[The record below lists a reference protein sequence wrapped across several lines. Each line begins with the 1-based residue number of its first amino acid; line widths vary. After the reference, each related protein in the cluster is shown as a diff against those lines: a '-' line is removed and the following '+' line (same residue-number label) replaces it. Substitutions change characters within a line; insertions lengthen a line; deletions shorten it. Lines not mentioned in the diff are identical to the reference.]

1 MNRPLRAGERLLPDD
16 ASPPNRPIDPARR
29 RGGGGDGG
37 GRGPGPMP
45 RRPRYGLLRR
55 LAGAGLGVLVLA
67 VAVASVVA
75 WRAWDHFSADL
86 PTVAGLQDYHPPLM
100 SRVYDTD
107 DTLVD
112 EFASERRI
120 FVPYAA
126 IPDVVKNAF
135 IAAEDQ
141 NFWTHNGVDPLAI
154 ARAAVT
160 DLENIHSGRR
170 PIGASTITQQVA
182 KNMILGNVSTF
193 STKIKEAILAM
204 RMERTLPKEKILEI
218 YLNEIYLGLGSYGIA
233 AAAQT
238 YFDKPLDQL
247 TIAEAAFLGALP
259 KGPNNYNPY
268 RFPQAAL
275 ARRDWV
281 LDRMVDT
288 RAITADE
295 ARAAKAAPLVPAGV
309 HRAPVIPGADWF
321 TEEVRRQLVARFG
334 PDQVDAGG
342 LTVET
347 SLDPRLQGD
356 ATDALRAG
364 LLNYERAHGLWRG
377 PVRHLDVAL
386 PQDAGGRPHRGHA
399 RAAAPDGDAA
409 SGLDW
414 ARALT
419 DVKRPPGMLPAWT
432 LGVVLSETASSARI
446 GWLDEPGDALG
457 PPAAS
462 HVSVMDW
469 SDASWARTARG
480 APRQMSDVAKPGDVL
495 EVELL
500 DGGTA
505 HEHMALRQVPKVEG
519 ALVSLDPVS
528 GRVRALVG
536 GWSTENSQFN
546 RATQAERQPGSS
558 FKPIVYLAA
567 MMKGISPSQEFLDG
581 PFAMGNWRPEN
592 YEMDYNGMTT
602 LHDALRQSLNL
613 VTIRLAAH
621 IGMSS
626 VADLAVAMHEVDAMP
641 KVLPA
646 ALGAVD
652 TTVLREAGAYATIAE
667 GGRLVEPSLIDSV
680 QDRDGKVLWT
690 PSGTSVAA
698 GDTDGDA
705 PPPLVDTRKSVA
717 DPDSAFQVLTMME
730 DVVKRGTGTPAA
742 IGIDRPIAGKTGT
755 SQDFNDAWFVG
766 FTPELVTAVWVGFD
780 QPASLGDKETGGA
793 VAGPIWNAFTKKA
806 LGTSPAKPF
815 RVPDGITLADY
826 NTGMGY
832 AVDAFKAGQV
842 PGSSQGLGAAA
853 ASDLTLGPQD
863 TGSEL
868 DAAIPP
874 PEDGTGAA
882 AQASLGRPG
891 AAGTAPGAPRAA
903 APGGGGGT
911 GGGGGGDIGVGGL
924 Y

>member
-16 ASPPNRPIDPARR
+16 APPPNRPSGRP
-29 RGGGGDGG
+29 RGGGGGR
-37 GRGPGPMP
+37 RGPEP
-45 RRPRYGLLRR
+45 RRPRYAWVRRILGATLGLS
-55 LAGAGLGVLVLA
+55 VLL
-67 VAVASVVA
+67 VAVAGLVA
-75 WRAWDHFSADL
+75 WRAWEHFSADL

-100 SRVYDTD
+100 SRVYNAD
-107 DTLVD
+107 DTLID
-112 EFASERRI
+112 ELATERRI

-160 DLENIHSGRR
+160 DLQNLHTGRR

-193 STKIKEAILAM
+193 QMKIKEAILAM
-204 RMERTLPKEKILEI
+204 RMERTLSKEKILEI

-247 TIAEAAFLGALP
+247 TISEAAFLGALP

-268 RFPQAAL
+268 RFPEAAL
-275 ARRDWV
+275 ARRNWV
-281 LDRMVDT
+281 IDRMVDT
-288 RAITADE
+288 RAITAE
-295 ARAAKAAPLVPAGV
+295 QARAAKAEPLVPSGQHRTPLVAGT
-309 HRAPVIPGADWF
+309 DWF
-321 TEEVRRQLVARFG
+321 TDEVKRELVARFG
-334 PDQVDAGG
+334 ADEVDQGG
-342 LTVET
+342 LTVQT
-347 SLDPRLQGD
+347 SLDPKLQGE

-364 LLNYERAHGLWRG
+364 LLAYERTHGLWRG
-377 PVRHLDVAL
+377 PVAHLAL
-386 PQDAGGRPHRGHA
+386 DTGRRGEIE
-399 RAAAPDGDAA
+399 GDA
-409 SGLDW
+409 W

-419 DVKRPPGMLPAWT
+419 DVKRPPGMLPDWT
-432 LGVVLSETASSARI
+432 LGVVLGETADSARI

-462 HVSVMDW
+462 HVSTMDW

-480 APRQMSDVAKPGDVL
+480 APRRMADVVRPGDVV

-500 DGGTA
+500 DRGSPR
-505 HEHMALRQVPKVEG
+505 EHMALRQVPKVEG
-519 ALVSLDPVS
+519 ALVSLDPTS
-528 GRVRALVG
+528 GRVLALVG
-536 GWSTENSQFN
+536 GWSYQNSQFN

-602 LHDALRQSLNL
+602 LHDALRESLNL

-621 IGMSS
+621 IGMTS
-626 VADLAVAMHEVDAMP
+626 VADLAIAMHETDTVP
-641 KVLPA
+641 KYLPS
-646 ALGAVD
+646 ALGAID

-667 GGRLVEPSLIDSV
+667 GGHLVLPSLIDSV

-690 PSGTSVAA
+690 PSGTTLAPDEPA
-698 GDTDGDA
+698 DA
-705 PPPLVDTRKSVA
+705 PPGLVDNRPEVA

-730 DVVKRGTGTPAA
+730 DVVKRGTGTPAGA
-742 IGIDRPIAGKTGT
+742 GIDRPIAGKTGT

-766 FTPELVTAVWVGFD
+766 FTPNLVTAVWVGFD

-793 VAGPIWNAFTKKA
+793 VAGPIWNTFMKEA
-806 LGTSPAKPF
+806 LGSSPVLQF
-815 RVPDGITLADY
+815 RPTQGVTLVSY
-826 NTGMGY
+826 NTGMGV
-832 AVDAFKAGQV
+832 AVDAFKDGQV
-842 PGSSQGLGAAA
+842 PGQSTGLGAVAG
-853 ASDLTLGPQD
+853 ASDTTLGPED

-874 PEDGTGAA
+874 PEDGTAEA
-882 AQASLGRPG
+882 AQAS
-891 AAGTAPGAPRAA
+891 AA
-903 APGGGGGT
+903 APGAGSPGTLHQAPATPAGSGGS
-911 GGGGGGDIGVGGL
+911 DIGVGGL